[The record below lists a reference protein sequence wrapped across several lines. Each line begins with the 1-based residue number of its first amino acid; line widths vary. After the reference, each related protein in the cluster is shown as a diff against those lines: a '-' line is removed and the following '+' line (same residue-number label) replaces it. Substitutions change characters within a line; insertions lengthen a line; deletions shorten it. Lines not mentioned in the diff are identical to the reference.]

1 MTDKR
6 AYLGRSL
13 NQRAYDAA
21 DKAAAAFEALMRQN
35 AAVGR
40 LASGHTLIGFK
51 TEALRV
57 FNEEFA
63 SAASFALNLWDSV
76 DEETSQAVAYF
87 ANRLV
92 ELFFGKLVIC
102 GPSTGIDEATVA
114 RELNNIKVAL
124 QERRERVLDDF
135 AHGMAGDQRIKN
147 DSVASIVNNQSNSHD
162 EAPASDRV
170 VRIDHNSAGYRETEE
185 ALDTL
190 EHDLKSTNDFPGE
203 PEEKD
208 QFVAEVSAARRLLQA
223 ARVRIAALAELLK
236 PLLVQFVAKVKDNV
250 IATLAAA
257 AGAAIL
263 AWLGHIFG

>member
-21 DKAAAAFEALMRQN
+21 DNAAAAFETLMRQN

-51 TEALRV
+51 TEALRIL
-57 FNEEFA
+57 NEEFV
-63 SAASFALNLWDSV
+63 SAASFALNLLDSV
-76 DEETSQAVAYF
+76 DGETSQAVAYF

-92 ELFFGKLVIC
+92 ELIYGKLVIC
-102 GPSTGIDEATVA
+102 GPGTGIAEATVA
-114 RELNNIKVAL
+114 RELNNIKIAL
-124 QERRERVLDDF
+124 QERRDRVLDDF
-135 AHGMAGDQRIKN
+135 AHGMAGDQRIKS
-147 DSVASIVNNQSNSHD
+147 DSVVSIANTHSNSPD

-190 EHDLKSTNDFPGE
+190 EHGLKSTNDFLGE

-236 PLLVQFVAKVKDNV
+236 PLLVQYVAKVKDNV